1 MNIAQFLAV
10 ATIAWGAFAFG
21 AVYPW
26 AYWPLAAAAVV
37 VAILGR
43 LKGSDAVRLPAYAPA
58 ALRRVRHSLGEGGK
72 GSRYSEKALVVSI
85 GALAAAVIIQIVPM
99 PLAIVRALSPET
111 IRLLGRTDLL
121 VASGMA
127 SSHPISINW
136 MLTATGLA
144 LFVCFAAFMIGAS
157 RLFSAI
163 GADRFAE
170 ALACIGV
177 ALALT
182 GLAQKALD
190 NGKIYGFWTP
200 YGEGTSF
207 GPFVNRNHFAGWMLM
222 CIPLALGATCGHIA
236 RAMHRVKPHWRDRIL
251 WFASPDASRMI
262 LLGGAAVVMALS
274 LAFTMSRGGM
284 SALAV
289 AIAVTAAIV
298 FRSSQHRGRKAATIA
313 FVAVLA
319 VTVVGWVG
327 VDVIAARFSDAD
339 WQELNSRRG
348 AWLDALS
355 VARRFP
361 MTGTGLNTYGSA
373 SDFYQQHD
381 VEFHYAQAHNDYLQL
396 AAEGGALLVVPAVV
410 LVCAFVMAV
419 RRRFADET
427 RVMTYWIRVGAVTG
441 LVSIA
446 LQETVDFSLQ
456 MPGNALLF
464 AALCAIA
471 LHRTP
476 SRSVRNQGQSLFNNT

>member
-1 MNIAQFLAV
+1 LNVAQFLAV

-26 AYWPLAAAAVV
+26 AYWPLAAAALLVWIIGLTASRTV
-37 VAILGR
+37 STGMNAIAVA
-43 LKGSDAVRLPAYAPA
+43 S
-58 ALRRVRHSLGEGGK
+58 
-72 GSRYSEKALVVSI
+72 
-85 GALAAAVIIQIVPM
+85 GAFAAAAIVQIVPI

-121 VASGMA
+121 VAGGMA
-127 SSHPISINW
+127 STHAISIDW
-136 MLTATGLA
+136 MLTATALA
-144 LFVCFAAFMIGAS
+144 LFICFAAFMFGAW
-157 RLFSAI
+157 RLFSAV
-163 GADRFAE
+163 GVERFAE

-200 YGEGTSF
+200 YGEGSPF
-207 GPFVNRNHFAGWMLM
+207 GPFINRNHFAGWMLM
-222 CIPLALGATCGHIA
+222 GIPVTLGATCGHIA

-251 WFASPDASRMI
+251 WFASADASRMI

-274 LAFTMSRGGM
+274 LALTMSRGGM

-289 AIAVTAAIV
+289 AIAVTTAVV
-298 FRSSQHRGRKAATIA
+298 FRSRQRRGRKAAAIA

-327 VDVIAARFSDAD
+327 VDVIAARFSEAD

-361 MTGTGLNTYGSA
+361 VTGTGLNTYGSA

-381 VEFHYAQAHNDYLQL
+381 LEFHYAQAHNDYLQL
-396 AAEGGALLVVPAVV
+396 AAEGGALLIVPAVV
-410 LVCAFVMAV
+410 LVCAFVVAV

-476 SRSVRNQGQSLFNNT
+476 NRPVRSERS